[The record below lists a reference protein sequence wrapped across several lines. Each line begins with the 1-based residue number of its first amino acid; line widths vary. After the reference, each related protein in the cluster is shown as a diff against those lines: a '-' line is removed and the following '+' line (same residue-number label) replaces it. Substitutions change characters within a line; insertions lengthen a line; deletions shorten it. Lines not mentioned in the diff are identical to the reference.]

1 MSVPP
6 GVYHP
11 PPPSHPVSCGFSGRM
26 TDPRGAQILNRIQS
40 SSNGFGG
47 LVGEGDGFGVVV
59 VLGRGLV
66 DGRTVGDV
74 AGVIYVARL
83 RSSVLLRVAITSTI
97 PVPKVTTRKRKSSHG
112 VLDPEPVIY

>member
-40 SSNGFGG
+40 SSSGFGG
-47 LVGEGDGFGVVV
+47 LVGDGDGL

-83 RSSVLLRVAITSTI
+83 RSSVLLRVAITSTM
-97 PVPKVTTRKRKSSHG
+97 PVPKVTARKRKRSHG
-112 VLDPEPVIY
+112 VFDPEPVIHY